1 MLYDAMTV
9 ELVEQGSS
17 IFPEPA
23 INPGWDDITK
33 LQWNLG
39 CSVEWLKRYCG
50 PVEIPKIQI
59 KVDDFNE
66 GTKGKFAVIVNGSGM
81 YVDYHTAWR
90 YITHIFDGMRA
101 VYNMKPMDVKFEIPV
116 VLNQQLDRQFGLATL
131 KRGDLTTE
139 MVIRLNEPMP
149 IEMFDDMVYVCFAY
163 KPYTPD
169 NPGKHL
175 T

>member
-33 LQWNLG
+33 LQWHLG
-39 CSVEWLKRYCG
+39 CSVEWLKYYCG
-50 PVEIPKIQI
+50 PVEIPKVQI
-59 KVDDFNE
+59 KTDLIHENTID
-66 GTKGKFAVIVNGSGM
+66 KFAVCVNGSGM

-101 VYNMKPMDVKFEIPV
+101 VYNIKPMDVKFEIPV
-116 VLNQQLDRQFGLATL
+116 VLNMQTDRQFGSATL
-131 KRGDLTTE
+131 KRGSHITE
-139 MVIRLNEPMP
+139 MIIRINEPMP
-149 IEMFDDMVYVCFAY
+149 VEMFNGMVYVCFAY
-163 KPYTPD
+163 MPYTPD
-169 NPGKHL
+169 NPAKNL
-175 T
+175 S